1 MTKYHINNNGV
12 PSECMAKS
20 GRCPFAS
27 EDEHLDS
34 FESAQYM
41 SDFKMQVELDLNKA
55 MEYHPY
61 ENLSNKEL
69 RIYRRIVLDELNKEH
84 NAIES
89 NQKPVNE
96 ALTQEELQ
104 ELYERAQ
111 NEILAENQ
119 DYVNQVVNAR
129 ETFDFRTWKN
139 NIPKGLIEN
148 VTNNKIA
155 KLFCDEYFLDEN
167 NQIDLNNRAHLHDR
181 FYNKVLTS
189 RYAQNFKEAVAIY
202 KKEIDKNVEK
212 YKLATITNEELNNH
226 LEQQAKTRFEM
237 LKQTAKPTVQLKRA
251 NKIELR
257 DSNNARKEIL
267 AKLNREMAIRNNF
280 SKYIEEEPKFVKRIN
295 STDLP
300 STGDYDLK
308 LNPKMKNNEIDNVY
322 LMADD
327 NKLYKVVGFSAN
339 EKVDVID
346 YAGFRKSLTTRNS
359 EKRADLHD
367 NYTFLE
373 IERNNETLQPWG
385 GLKTIHFEDNN
396 K

>member
-27 EDEHLDS
+27 EDEHLDN

-41 SDFKMQVELDLNKA
+41 SDFKMQVEIDLNKA

-84 NAIES
+84 NSIES
-89 NQKPVNE
+89 NQKPINK
-96 ALTQEELQ
+96 ALSQEELQ
-104 ELYERAQ
+104 KLYDKAEK
-111 NEILAENQ
+111 EILAENQ
-119 DYVNQVVNAR
+119 GYVNDVVHAR
-129 ETFDFRTWKN
+129 KTFNFRQWKN
-139 NIPKGLIEN
+139 NVPKGLIEN
-148 VTNNKIA
+148 VNNNKIA

-167 NQIDLNNRAHLHDR
+167 NQIDVNDRVRLRDR

-212 YKLATITNEELNNH
+212 YKLATITDAQLNDY
-226 LEQQAKTRFEM
+226 LQQQVNARFEN

-251 NKIELR
+251 NKTELR
-257 DSNNARKEIL
+257 ESNNTRKEIL
-267 AKLNREMAIRNNF
+267 AKLNREMSIRNNF

-295 STDLP
+295 SKDLP

-308 LNPKMKNNEIDNVY
+308 LNPKMKNNEIDNIY

-327 NKLYKVVGFSAN
+327 NKLYKVVGFSTG

-359 EKRADLHD
+359 DKRADLHD

-373 IERNNETLQPWG
+373 IERNDESLQPWG
-385 GLKTIHFEDNN
+385 GLKTIHFEDNSN
-396 K
+396 